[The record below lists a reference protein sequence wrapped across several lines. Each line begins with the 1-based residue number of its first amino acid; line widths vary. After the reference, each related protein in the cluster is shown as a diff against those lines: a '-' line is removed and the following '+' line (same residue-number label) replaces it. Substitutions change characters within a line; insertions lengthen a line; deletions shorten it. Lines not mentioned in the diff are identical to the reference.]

1 MANIREVAKKAGVGV
16 GTVSRALNN
25 TGYVA
30 DETRQKIMEAVEE
43 LEYMPNEL
51 AKQLFRNRNG
61 IIGVMVPNL
70 EHPFFAKMMR
80 YIEME
85 LSKHDYK
92 CLACNTIEIENRQQ
106 GFMDMLERNMVD
118 GIITCVDPLPDFATR
133 KGKPIVSMDR
143 KWGPDV
149 PIVRSDHEQGGRLAA
164 EAFIKNGCKKVVQ
177 FCSGRQHYDTA
188 NIRHE
193 VFAQVLRENQCEVIT
208 IGTKWDAL
216 SYAYNKSIILQYMD
230 IITASDGIMTND
242 IGAMSCLAVAQKMG
256 IRVPEELK
264 IVGYDGTEI
273 TNLTYPELS
282 VVVQDCAELAKN
294 CVDIVLQMIDG
305 KEPEAMQILVP
316 VSWKQ
321 GGTT

>member
-25 TGYVA
+25 TGYVKE
-30 DETRQKIMEAVEE
+30 ETRKKIMDAVQE
-43 LEYMPNEL
+43 LGYTPNEL

-80 YIEME
+80 YIEIE

-92 CLACNTIEIENRQQ
+92 CMVCNTIDIENRQK
-106 GFMDMLERNMVD
+106 GFMDMLDRNMMD
-118 GIITCVDPLPDFATR
+118 GIISCVDPLPDFISR
-133 KGKPIVSMDR
+133 RGRPIVSMDR
-143 KWGPDV
+143 NWGPDV
-149 PIVRSDHEQGGRLAA
+149 PIIRSDHGQGGRIAA
-164 EAFIKNGCKKVVQ
+164 EALLKNGCRKVVQ
-177 FCSGRQHYDTA
+177 FCSGRRKVDTA

-193 VFAQVLRENQCEVIT
+193 VFEEVLKENHCEVIT

-216 SYAYNKSIILQYMD
+216 SYAYNKGIILQYMD
-230 IITASDGIMTND
+230 IIKEADGLMTND
-242 IGAMSCLAVAQKMG
+242 IGAMSCLAVAQKLG
-256 IRVPEELK
+256 IKVPEQLN
-264 IVGYDGTEI
+264 IIGYDGTEI

-282 VVVQDCAELAKN
+282 VVVQDCAELARN
-294 CVDIVLQMIDG
+294 CVDMVLSMVDG
-305 KEPEAMQILVP
+305 KEPETMEILVP

-321 GGTT
+321 GGTA